1 MTELIDSV
9 TVTSSHPLLKPAL
22 EDLERATPHSR
33 PGDKAQLVADQWQDT
48 FIMTARYGWLR
59 LPS

>member
-1 MTELIDSV
+1 MTEQLNSV
-9 TVTSSHPLLKPAL
+9 TVTSSHTLLKAAL

-33 PGDKAQLVADQWQDT
+33 PGDKVSLVANQWQDT

-59 LPS
+59 MPH